1 MSETR
6 LDRLAAEWES
16 LRALAGNSNVFD
28 FEAHGDPPDRYT
40 IEFRGRGICRD
51 MAAGG
56 EMGFR
61 DVHRIDIRLP
71 FAYPQSPPDIRWLT
85 PIFHPNVSYSG
96 FINITDVGL
105 NWDRDLGLDVLCERL
120 WDVARMAFVDLE
132 GASNYAAK
140 NWFSRDQT
148 LRLPL
153 DARPLRDKAA
163 PQGVNIIRYE
173 RRDGKPPNIQGQTGS
188 GEVLYIGEDTPVPE
202 LPLPTRPPIRRRR
215 DRGDDILYI
224 GDD

>member
-6 LDRLAAEWES
+6 LERLTAEWES
-16 LRALAGNSNVFD
+16 LRTLATRSNVF
-28 FEAHGDPPDRYT
+28 EVQAHGDPPDRYT
-40 IEFRGRGICRD
+40 VEFHGRGLCRD
-51 MAAGG
+51 ARG
-56 EMGFR
+56 EIAFR
-61 DVHRIDIRLP
+61 DSHSVDIRLP
-71 FAYPQSPPDIRWLT
+71 YAFPQSPPDIRWLT

-96 FINITDVGL
+96 FINISDVGL
-105 NWDRDLGLDVLCERL
+105 NWDPDLGLDVLCERL
-120 WDVARMAFVDLE
+120 WDVARVAFLDLE

-140 NWFSRDQT
+140 NWFSSDET

-163 PQGVNIIRYE
+163 PEGVNIIRYE
-173 RRDGKPPNIQGQTGS
+173 RRDGKPPEVGNRTTI

-202 LPLPTRPPIRRRR
+202 LPLPGRPPIRRRGG
-215 DRGDDILYI
+215 RGDDILYI